1 MKKVTPEKYIK
12 PSKFIHFKVGENR
25 IKIMSMI
32 YLYQKY
38 GLRAAGR
45 YISQIVREGEPVND
59 IFLRKDRS
67 GKTVEPKQQ
76 WGFVVWSDEL
86 QEFRVLECGPM
97 LGDQLAKL
105 LGQIGEDYKKVD
117 ILVNR
122 VGLTMHDTKYTVK
135 VAPENKDLPKRVGD
149 SLKLEYEFYKAYFEK
164 GGENA
169 NPVPRQATD

>member
-25 IKIMSMI
+25 IRVMSEI
-32 YLYQKY
+32 YLYQKF
-38 GLRAAGR
+38 GLKAAGR
-45 YISQIVREGEPVND
+45 YISQIVREGEEVNS
-59 IFLRKDRS
+59 IFLRPDRN
-67 GKTVEPKQQ
+67 GKVQEPKQQ

-135 VAPENKDLPKRVGD
+135 AAPETKEFPKRAGD
-149 SLKLEYEFYKAYFEK
+149 SLKLEFEFYKAYFEK

-169 NPVPRQATD
+169 NAVPRQATD